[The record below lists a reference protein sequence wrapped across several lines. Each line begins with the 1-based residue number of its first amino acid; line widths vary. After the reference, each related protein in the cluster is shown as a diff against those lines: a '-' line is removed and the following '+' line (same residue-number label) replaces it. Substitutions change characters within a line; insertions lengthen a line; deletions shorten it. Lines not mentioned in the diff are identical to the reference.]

1 MRALMMAAVLCGAAP
16 VLPVWAQAPDAGL
29 ASPRIPGQNLAGMRV
44 YLRAGLKTH
53 DVGEHDYP
61 QFLSDWSKL
70 LTERGAVVD
79 GSFHAPSAAELAQ
92 TDVIVMYKGDAGYMN
107 AEERT
112 ALRDF
117 IKRGGGLVTI
127 HDPLCGPDPEE
138 FAGYVGGAKKHG
150 EVNYTLGANIPLTIV
165 DRASPI
171 MKGMTD
177 ITLFDEAF
185 YKMTWAKGPGLKV
198 LATAVIPDTP
208 AARRGGGV
216 GQTVPQVWTY
226 EHQMAGGAP
235 ARAFVWMQ
243 GHSYENFAK
252 PQVRD
257 MLLRGIAWAG
267 KKPVDV
273 LVDYV
278 PSAQPMRSA
287 VRQ

>member
-1 MRALMMAAVLCGAAP
+1 MRFLLIAALLSGAATTQTM
-16 VLPVWAQAPDAGL
+16 AQP
-29 ASPRIPGQNLAGMRV
+29 ASAQPPAASDIPRIPGQNLQGMRI
-44 YLRAGLKTH
+44 YLRTGLKTH
-53 DVGEHDYP
+53 SPGEHDYP
-61 QFLSDWSKL
+61 QFLADWSKL

-79 GSFHAPSAAELAQ
+79 GSLHAPSAAELEK
-92 TDVIVMYKGDAGYMN
+92 TDVIVMYKGDAGYMT
-107 AEERT
+107 ASERT

-138 FAGYVGGAKKHG
+138 FASYVGGAKKHG
-150 EVNYTLGANIPLTIV
+150 EVNYTLGVNVPLTVV
-165 DRASPI
+165 DRSSPI

-185 YKMTWAKGPGLKV
+185 YKLTWAKGEGVHV
-198 LATAVIPDTP
+198 LATTVIPDTP
-208 AARRGGGV
+208 SSRRGGGM

-226 EHQMAGGAP
+226 EHKMEGGEP
-235 ARAFVWMQ
+235 ARAFVWLQ

-257 MLLRGIAWAG
+257 MLLRGIAWAAH
-267 KKPVDV
+267 KPVDA

-278 PSAQPMRSA
+278 PPARPARG
-287 VRQ
+287 R